1 MFKIVKSWG
10 EGTWQYLCPRI
21 LVFLKLNCELIIRLS
36 ETLKYLYEKH
46 LHYVFYKYS
55 VFFLTWI
62 CHGGEQL
69 QSIEIYNLLCS
80 SLQFNYV
87 V

>member
-1 MFKIVKSWG
+1 MKSI
-10 EGTWQYLCPRI
+10 YIMYFINI
-21 LVFLKLNCELIIRLS
+21 LF
-36 ETLKYLYEKH
+36 
-46 LHYVFYKYS
+46 
-55 VFFLTWI
+55 FFLTWI